1 MTEKHSAQ
9 DRIFWLFGIL
19 VAVFY
24 ALIPVLWI
32 VSISLKTPATV
43 TKFDNFGEAVIPS
56 EPTFDNYELL
66 FTDGLD
72 GPFLRPLINSIGI
85 ALIATVIAIFL
96 AAFAAYAIARLD
108 FPGKTLVLAGAL
120 GIAMFPPIS
129 TVGPLF
135 DMWRTLGLYDT
146 WLGLIIPYLSFSLP
160 LAIYTLVAFF
170 REIPWD
176 LEQAA
181 QVDGATPF
189 QAFRKVIVPLA
200 APGVFTAAIL
210 VFIFAWNDFL
220 FAISLTSSDA
230 SRTVPAALA
239 FFTGDSQFTEPTGNI
254 AAAAVVVTIPIIIV
268 VLLFQRRIVAGL
280 TSGAVKG

>member
-1 MTEKHSAQ
+1 MTDSTTARE
-9 DRIFWLFGIL
+9 RIFWLLGLIII
-19 VAVFY
+19 VFY
-24 ALIPVLWI
+24 ALFPVFWI
-32 VSISLKTPATV
+32 ASLSLKTPATI
-43 TKFDNFGEAVIPS
+43 TEFDNLGQALIPQD
-56 EPTFDNYELL
+56 PTLDNYSAL

-72 GPFLRPLINSIGI
+72 GPFLKPLINSIGI
-85 ALIATVIAIFL
+85 ALIATLIAVVL
-96 AAFAAYAIARLD
+96 ASFAAYAIARLE
-108 FPGKTLVLAGAL
+108 FPGKTAVLAGAL
-120 GIAMFPPIS
+120 AIAMFPAIS
-129 TVGPLF
+129 TIGPLF

-146 WLGLIIPYLSFSLP
+146 WPGLIIPYLSFSLP

-181 QVDGATPF
+181 QVDGATPL
-189 QAFRKVIVPLA
+189 QAFRKVIVPIA

-239 FFTGDSQFTEPTGNI
+239 FFTGESQFTQPFGNI
-254 AAAAVVVTIPIIIV
+254 AAAAVIVTIPIIV
-268 VLLFQRRIVAGL
+268 FVLIFQRRIVAGL